1 MTGDQSSEEGRDGLL
16 REPRSDEGTHETGAR
31 MFEGGRRRRR
41 NRGEEAMVPPAEF
54 QSYYGRPVLKPPV
67 WEWKVAAYLFTGG
80 LSAGSAVL
88 GAGADLTGRPAL
100 RRVGWLSALANLL
113 ASTYFLVSDLGR
125 PERFHHMLRVAKPTS
140 PMSVGTW
147 VLAAYGPGAGI
158 AALRELVPQRFALT
172 LPARLLGW
180 TARPAGLSAAT
191 LAPAVASYTA
201 VLLSQTAAPAWHEAR
216 RELPYV
222 FTGSAAASAGGLAMA
237 LVPAVEAGPA
247 RGLAGYGAVQE
258 LVASRVLEH
267 RLGGVVGEAYTT
279 GRAHRLRR
287 ASELLTAAGLAG
299 TVLGARRHRA
309 VAAASGAALLVG
321 SALQRF
327 GVFEAGVASTK
338 DSRYV
343 VEPQRAR
350 LQARAAG
357 SDAGRPTQTDVA
369 GDGHPGTG
377 SAW

>member
-1 MTGDQSSEEGRDGLL
+1 
-16 REPRSDEGTHETGAR
+16 
-31 MFEGGRRRRR
+31 MFGGRRRRR
-41 NRGEEAMVPPAEF
+41 GRGEDVVVPPAEF

-67 WEWKVAAYLFTGG
+67 WEWKIAAYLFTGG

-100 RRVGWLSALANLL
+100 RRVGWLSALVNLL

-158 AALRELVPQRFALT
+158 AAIRELVPHRL
-172 LPARLLGW
+172 ARTPLGRVVDLAA
-180 TARPAGLSAAT
+180 TPAGLSAAAM
-191 LAPAVASYTA
+191 APAVASYTA

-216 RELPYV
+216 RELPFV

-237 LVPAVEAGPA
+237 LVPAAEAGPA
-247 RGLAGYGAVQE
+247 RGLATYGALQE
-258 LVASRVLEH
+258 LAASSLLEH
-267 RLGGVVGEAYTT
+267 RLDPVIKEAYRT

-287 ASELLTAAGLAG
+287 TSELLTAAGLVG
-299 TVLGARRHRA
+299 TVLGAPRRRGVA
-309 VAAASGAALLVG
+309 VVSGAALLVG

-338 DSRYV
+338 DPKYV
-343 VEPQRAR
+343 VQPQRAR
-350 LQARAAG
+350 LANGQ
-357 SDAGRPTQTDVA
+357 
-369 GDGHPGTG
+369 HPDH
-377 SAW
+377 

>member
-1 MTGDQSSEEGRDGLL
+1 MTDGRDGVDPLL
-16 REPRSDEGTHETGAR
+16 REPPSDAGAQDAR
-31 MFEGGRRRRR
+31 ARTFAGAGGFPRRRRR
-41 NRGEEAMVPPAEF
+41 GEELMVPPAEF
-54 QSYYGRPVLKPPV
+54 RSYYGRAVLKPPV

-80 LSAGSAVL
+80 LSAGSALL

-100 RRVGWLSALANLL
+100 RRVGWLSALGNLL

-147 VLAAYGPGAGI
+147 LLAAYGPGAGL
-158 AALRELVPQRFALT
+158 AALREL
-172 LPARLLGW
+172 LPPRWRATRLGRLLRVA
-180 TARPAGLSAAT
+180 ARPAGLSAAA

-237 LVPAVEAGPA
+237 LVPREEAGPA
-247 RGLAGYGAVQE
+247 RGLATYGALQE
-258 LVASRVLEH
+258 LVASRRLEQ
-267 RLGGVVGEAYTT
+267 RLGLVGEAYRT
-279 GRAHRLRR
+279 GTAHRLRQ

-299 TVLGARRHRA
+299 TVLGARRSRA
-309 VAAASGAALLVG
+309 VAAASGAALLAG
-321 SALQRF
+321 SAFQRF
-327 GVFEAGVASTK
+327 GVFAAGVASTK
-338 DSRYV
+338 DPRYV

-350 LQARAAG
+350 LAARRAG
-357 SDAGRPTQTDVA
+357 A
-369 GDGHPGTG
+369 
-377 SAW
+377 